1 MYNTNNNGKECSS
14 AQPWVFDAD
23 TLSSYLHLGMD
34 PLCLKENVLI

>member
-23 TLSSYLHLGMD
+23 TSYLHLGMD